1 MATQERPR
9 LDPAT
14 ARQVIDPS
22 SYAEWDGLLDTF
34 DRLRAETPVAWVEPE
49 DGGVHP
55 PFWLVT
61 RYDDVMRMSKDN
73 ATFLNNP
80 HTVVFSLT
88 EGIEFAKA
96 FSGGSEHMVASL
108 VTFDAPIHMK
118 YRKLTQEWF
127 MPKNLRTVE
136 DEIRAIAHAAVD
148 RLLAG
153 GGEADF
159 VKTVAAPYPL
169 HVVMQILGVPEE
181 DEPRMLMLTQQM
193 FGGSDEDLNQSGMK
207 DLPPEAITQLVAGA
221 VKDFEA
227 YFAKLTAE
235 RRASPT
241 ADVASTIA
249 NAVIDGEPLNDRDMM
264 GYYII
269 LAAAGHD
276 TTSASTAGAML
287 ALARDPEQWARVRAD
302 RSLLPGIVEE
312 AIRWTTPVQH
322 FMRTAA
328 EDTEVGGQPIAK
340 GDWLMMNYVAANHD
354 PAHFEN
360 PRRFDAARSPNRH
373 LAFGAGAHQCLGL
386 HLARLEIANPLR
398 DAARPDRD
406 GRTGRRTGAQQIDLR
421 RRAEDPAATL
431 HPGLIRPAYGHDG
444 PRHGPGVTQSRG
456 KNLSVYARS
465 RQLARK
471 GVGLRK
477 NGVSLCDRM
486 SGCAGETSACDAPE

>member
-1 MATQERPR
+1 MATQDKPR
-9 LDPAT
+9 LDPDT
-14 ARQVIDPS
+14 ARAVIDPE
-22 SYAEWDGLLDTF
+22 SYAEWDGILDIF
-34 DRLRAETPVAWVEPE
+34 DRLREESPVAWVEP
-49 DGGVHP
+49 DDTLVHP

-80 HTVVFSLT
+80 HSVVFSLT
-88 EGIEFAKA
+88 EGLEFAKQ

-127 MPKNLRTVE
+127 MPKNLRGIE
-136 DEIRAIAHAAVD
+136 DEIRGIAQATVQRMVD
-148 RLLAG
+148 AG
-153 GGEADF
+153 PQVDF
-159 VKTVAAPYPL
+159 CKLVSAPYPL

-207 DLPPEAITQLVAGA
+207 DLPPEAITQIVAGA

-235 RRASPT
+235 KRANPT
-241 ADVASTIA
+241 GDVASTIA
-249 NAVIDGEPLNDRDMM
+249 NAVVDGEPLNDRDMM

-269 LAAAGHD
+269 VAAAGHD

-287 ALARDPEQWARVRAD
+287 ALAQDPEQWARVKAD

-328 EDTEVGGQPIAK
+328 EETEVGGQAIAK

-354 PAHFEN
+354 PAHFDD
-360 PRRFDAARSPNRH
+360 PRSFDAARSPNRH

-386 HLARLEIANPLR
+386 HLARLEMRTLFEVLLDRIESVELAGEPARSKSTFVGGLKTLPLR
-398 DAARPDRD
+398 FTAA
-406 GRTGRRTGAQQIDLR
+406 
-421 RRAEDPAATL
+421 
-431 HPGLIRPAYGHDG
+431 
-444 PRHGPGVTQSRG
+444 
-456 KNLSVYARS
+456 
-465 RQLARK
+465 
-471 GVGLRK
+471 
-477 NGVSLCDRM
+477 
-486 SGCAGETSACDAPE
+486 